1 MKRDKPGPTA
11 AGNDDGASLVEF
23 AIVGPLLIL
32 LLFGI
37 IEMGWLFARNVDVG
51 HGAREGVRLATV
63 DFGSQAAI
71 VAETCDRMGLA
82 TLSNGTG
89 VSVTLARSDADGNG
103 SSNDVG
109 DMASVSVV
117 APGTTMT
124 GLFNWV
130 LPPSLDLTSTAQI
143 LIEQAPTWAT
153 GTLNCP

>member
-1 MKRDKPGPTA
+1 MKGNPTA
-11 AGNDDGASLVEF
+11 DGHDKGASLVEF
-23 AIVGPLLIL
+23 AIVGPLLIM

-63 DFGSQAAI
+63 DFGDQAAI
-71 VAETCDRMGLA
+71 VAETCNRMGLA

-130 LPPSLDLTSTAQI
+130 LPPSLELTSTAQI
-143 LIEQAPTWAT
+143 LIEQAPSWTT